1 MKRKSTALARVC
13 FMLCLFALGAC
24 AETFDPA
31 PSAIIVGNDN
41 GLMTTERDAPL
52 VVQFSEKIVRETLV
66 ARVVLAHLDLEENLP
81 DERTPPDRAAFEADT
96 LGLFSGKDPAAARG
110 GEFSLTEPAQ
120 GSVLTFAP
128 TQSFAISTPYMLIIE
143 PGLEDG
149 AGHPTRTRIKIPFAF
164 GLVCSAA
171 RASLPSG
178 YYFFLLNVDPP
189 PVATQLRLDAHMLV
203 DQEQGTWRALFTNAR
218 RVPALNARAGCPSDC
233 GDQICR
239 LYPEGTSA
247 CVLPSAPMGSVDELL
262 DFLPV
267 PEPPDG
273 FTFSAAGC
281 AADQADGSVAFG
293 TDPFVIDL
301 SIGGS
306 IQVHTENTV
315 VTGSFAA
322 DPGDPARLR
331 AAGRV
336 SVGLV
341 QLNGQGTD
349 STQGT
354 LAAINLFPEEVA
366 EIESFGTPI
375 PTL

>member
-1 MKRKSTALARVC
+1 
-13 FMLCLFALGAC
+13 MLCLFALGAC

-178 YYFFLLNVDPP
+178 YYFFLLNVDP
-189 PVATQLRLDAHMLV
+189 
-203 DQEQGTWRALFTNAR
+203 LFTNAR